1 MKNPYKDRIAS
12 CFSACVSPG
21 IGCKNI
27 NAPVCGSDGKTYGNI
42 CLLGRAKRCIEP
54 SLSLKHQGK
63 CGSKSGNFYC
73 TSKYVICHKI
83 YSHLNKFISI
93 NDFNVL

>member
-12 CFSACVSPG
+12 CFSGCVSPG

-27 NAPVCGSDGKTYGNI
+27 NAPVCGSDGKTYGNV

-73 TSKYVICHKI
+73 TSKYVI
-83 YSHLNKFISI
+83 LF
-93 NDFNVL
+93 